1 MSRKLKRIF
10 DENIKLDQKEAN
22 KYETVLR
29 LVLAELILVMKETS
43 TVFSDLFEEV
53 YFGGSF
59 FDGLKVA
66 STMQEFDINIIFK
79 LASMTSIGIVDLGKD
94 ERKPNFANLRMSSW
108 LGFLRSDQA
117 VSVQRPS
124 DGYYYLSP
132 TNLFSLLH
140 DAAETALAQLAG
152 TLHIDGKIYRQ
163 GISRLFLYMTI
174 LFCRLKKQKVGVPF
188 TIRIEC
194 AETAFKCD
202 VDLVPAM
209 KFGLDDLPFFTRH
222 RIQNYNLEFG
232 CEITTFW
239 LSVLLKEERC
249 S

>member
-108 LGFLRSDQA
+108 LGFSRSDQA

-132 TNLFSLLH
+132 PNLFSLLH
-140 DAAETALAQLAG
+140 DAAETA
-152 TLHIDGKIYRQ
+152 
-163 GISRLFLYMTI
+163 
-174 LFCRLKKQKVGVPF
+174 
-188 TIRIEC
+188 
-194 AETAFKCD
+194 
-202 VDLVPAM
+202 
-209 KFGLDDLPFFTRH
+209 
-222 RIQNYNLEFG
+222 
-232 CEITTFW
+232 
-239 LSVLLKEERC
+239 
-249 S
+249 